1 MALFRERTGM
11 ALILG
16 FGAALLAS
24 TGPAGAASP
33 AIEGCSIFPVDNVW
47 NARIDG
53 LPVAANSG
61 AYVSTIGTTRT
72 MHSASAPACGAAAR
86 SASPSSPCRATSPG
100 FR

>member
-53 LPVAANSG
+53 LPVAVNSA

-72 MHSASAPACGAAAR
+72 THSDFGAGAWAAAR